1 MRNIFTIILVFI
13 SLLSFSQ
20 RKIVKE
26 ASIPMFSFSY
36 AFQIPQRDMAIRFGA
51 NSNVGV
57 GYTYKTQ
64 KGWLIGLEAEY
75 LFSQNINEDS
85 ILDGLRTSN
94 GNILN
99 KYGEYANIIMSERGY
114 YTGIKVGKIL
124 PMFQFVP
131 NSGIY
136 LSGSVGF
143 LEHKIRIENQGN
155 ITPQV
160 TGDYAKGYDR
170 LTNGL
175 AIKEF
180 VGYMYIGENQY
191 TNFYA
196 GFEFYQSWTQN
207 RRSFNFDTME
217 QDLSKRNDNFVSFR
231 VGWIIPLYRQIPDEY
246 FTY

>member
-1 MRNIFTIILVFI
+1 MRNVFTIILILI
-13 SLLSFSQ
+13 SLFGFSQ

-26 ASIPMFSFSY
+26 ATIPMFSFSY
-36 AFQIPQRDMAIRFGA
+36 AFQIPQKDMAIRFGT

-57 GYTYKTQ
+57 GYTLKTK
-64 KGWLIGLEAEY
+64 KGWLVGLEAEY
-75 LFSQNINEDS
+75 LFSGNINEDS

-99 KYGEYANIIMSERGY
+99 EYGEYANIILSERGY
-114 YTGIKVGKIL
+114 YAGIKVGKVIPVL
-124 PMFQFVP
+124 QLSP
-131 NSGIY
+131 NSGVF
-136 LSGSVGF
+136 LTGSVGF

-155 ITPQV
+155 ISPQV
-160 TGDYAKGYDR
+160 TGEYAKGYDR

-180 VGYMYIGENQY
+180 IGYLYIGENQY

-217 QDLSKRNDNFVSFR
+217 QDLSERNDNFVSFR
-231 VGWIIPLYRQIPDEY
+231 VGWVIPLYRQIPDEY